1 LIQCPQGRE
10 WRWGTNRSIT
20 KGEKEEERY
29 GEFPKGQQVNG
40 TLFVT
45 PGLMEDY
52 TLLNTRSRS
61 TKKLPP
67 PQPPKVT

>member
-1 LIQCPQGRE
+1 V
-10 WRWGTNRSIT
+10 
-20 KGEKEEERY
+20 KEEEGY
-29 GEFPKGQQVNG
+29 GEFPKGQQVTG

-52 TLLNTRSRS
+52 NLMHTRSRS

-67 PQPPKVT
+67 L